1 MVVAVHGEL
10 AAHLGGHEG
19 VGDALL
25 VEVVVQVGQVQAYV
39 VADNHYC
46 GACCEGRIH
55 IHHAGVK
62 AVAGIGGHL
71 VAWTQVVVVPVPMTE
86 GHEVAM
92 FQLTAF
98 GLAGGA

>member
-10 AAHLGGHEG
+10 ASHLRGHEG
-19 VGDALL
+19 VGDVLL

-39 VADNHYC
+39 VADDNDG

-55 IHHAGVK
+55 VHHAGVK

-86 GHEVAM
+86 GHEVAV
-92 FQLTAF
+92 LELAAL